1 MSQSQ
6 SLRINATFAQRRGST
21 AGFVGAVVIHVTIIA
36 ATLFSFAHKLDIED
50 QSTPIVPVDLVTIG
64 DKNNIAPTITKQQK
78 IEADQEIQSP
88 QPDMVTP
95 TIAPPEVQQEEAAAE
110 PAPSDIAVPQKKP
123 QPQPQTKPTPQPKA
137 DDKKKFDINNIMA
150 MLDKQPSKAAAP
162 NAKVANRAM
171 KGIGAQDAA
180 TADLQTA
187 LASQIMACWSPPVG
201 APNANDL
208 VVDFDL
214 FLNPDGSVAR
224 PPQLTG
230 DSAYEVA
237 HNPFTRA
244 AAEAARRA
252 IFTCAPYK
260 LPANRYNDWR
270 EINPFH
276 FDPRQMMGQ

>member
-6 SLRINATFAQRRGST
+6 SLRINRQPTFAQRRDST
-21 AGFVGAVVIHVTIIA
+21 AGLIGAVMIHVGIIV
-36 ATLFSFAHKLDIED
+36 ATLFTFAHKLDIVD

-64 DKNNIAPTITKQQK
+64 DKTNIKATITKQQK
-78 IEADQEIQSP
+78 DIADQET
-88 QPDMVTP
+88 VTP
-95 TIAPPEVQQEEAAAE
+95 SPSVAPPAAAQPAEDKAE
-110 PAPSDIAVPQKKP
+110 PAPSDTLKKTDALLK
-123 QPQPQTKPTPQPKA
+123 PQTKPTPPEQ
-137 DDKKKFDINNIMA
+137 KKQKFDINNIMA
-150 MLDKQPSKAAAP
+150 MLDQNQPKAASP
-162 NAKVANRAM
+162 NAKVGTRSV
-171 KGIGAQDAA
+171 KGIGAQDAM

-187 LASQIMACWSPPVG
+187 LSSQIMQCWSPPVG

-214 FLNPDGSVAR
+214 FLNQDGSVAR

-230 DSAYEVA
+230 NSASEAA

-252 IFTCAPYK
+252 IYTCAPYK
-260 LPANRYNDWR
+260 LPANRYNIWQ